1 MTDGAIPIGRMMRS
15 STAGFTFGC
24 SVPEPDVPAFGAFVR
39 APVQRGQAQ
48 VIGLIYDIAIEDDLF
63 VRQIVAA
70 ADLPDAY
77 IEDQRRNRQV
87 PVEVSV
93 LAVGYHNDEGL
104 FYGLPPQPPITLDH
118 IHLCPDGEICDFT
131 GRFDYFRL
139 VLDAPIV
146 PADELLAASLRRAA
160 AARPAA
166 EREEF
171 LFQAGKELA
180 RLLPMDVI
188 RLENLLRRIRP

>member
-1 MTDGAIPIGRMMRS
+1 MTDGAIAIGRMMRS

-24 SVPEPDVPAFGAFVR
+24 SLPEPEVPAFGAFVR

-93 LAVGYHNDEGL
+93 LSVGYRNGEGL

-118 IHLCPDGEICDFT
+118 IHLCPEAEVCDFT
-131 GRFDYFRL
+131 
-139 VLDAPIV
+139 
-146 PADELLAASLRRAA
+146 LLLS
-160 AARPAA
+160 
-166 EREEF
+166 
-171 LFQAGKELA
+171 
-180 RLLPMDVI
+180 
-188 RLENLLRRIRP
+188 

>member
-24 SVPEPDVPAFGAFVR
+24 SLPEPEVPAFGAFVR

-93 LAVGYHNDEGL
+93 LSVGFRNGEGL

-118 IHLCPDGEICDFT
+118 IHLCPDGEVCDFT
-131 GRFDYFRL
+131 SRFDYFRL

-160 AARPAA
+160 AARPAPD
-166 EREEF
+166 REEF
-171 LFQAGKELA
+171 LFKAGKELA